1 MHDSVATAFTAFT
14 VPLEAR
20 VRFMYL
26 DTRQLVTTGI
36 GNLIDQDDPEH
47 IGSRA
52 RLTADAYDLGW
63 LDGQGVPVGAERID
77 GEYKLVKESG
87 TAGAPLPVRE
97 AITTL
102 RISEEAVDAMVAR
115 RLASNEATLRG
126 RAEFAGYADWPADAQ
141 LGLLSMAWAMG
152 AGFGFPDFQAAVAG
166 GDWLTAARESHMNE
180 TDNPGLRARNIRNGL
195 LFTIASWVAAPPAG
209 DLTAL
214 AYDPAM
220 SPGDNVRF
228 GPFPIPL
235 NLDIGIQAALER
247 LSADLGRPAYDPNGV
262 DGVFGRGT
270 RTALVRFQQD
280 FGVPTTPDADGVAG
294 IGADTAP
301 AIAAALDERQIAHW
315 P

>member
-1 MHDSVATAFTAFT
+1 MHDSVATAFIAFT

-52 RLTADAYDLGW
+52 RLTSDAYDVGW
-63 LDGQGVPVGAERID
+63 MDGQGVPAGTERID
-77 GEYKLVKESG
+77 GEYTLVKNSG
-87 TAGAPLPVRE
+87 TAGKPLPVRE

-102 RISEEAVDAMVAR
+102 RISEESVDAMVAR

-141 LGLLSMAWAMG
+141 LGLHSMAWAMG
-152 AGFGFPDFQAAVAG
+152 AGFDFPAFQTAVAG
-166 GDWLTAARESHMNE
+166 GDWLTAARECHMDE
-180 TDNPGLRARNIRNGL
+180 TGNPGLRARNVRNGL

-209 DLTAL
+209 DVTAL
-214 AYDPAM
+214 GYDPAM

-247 LSADLGRPAYDPNGV
+247 LSTDLGRPAYDPKGV
-262 DGVFGRGT
+262 DGAFGRGT

-280 FGVPTTPDADGVAG
+280 FAVPTTPDADGVAG

-301 AIAAALDERQIAHW
+301 AIAAVLDERQIAHW